1 MNIRPFL
8 HKDVKMTVDRIG
20 TSQSPV
26 LVIDNFL
33 LDADRLVEHAATEA
47 RFGPAGALYPGI
59 QAPIPAPYPLF
70 VHNFMRALIPQVFGL
85 GALDVIDMRSNF
97 SMITVPPEKVGIRQ
111 RLPHM
116 DLIDPNHIVLLHYLY
131 EDAKGGTAFYRHKG
145 TGFEQMNQEQR
156 TAYEAQLKDEIPLHP
171 QDDYITASTPIFE
184 QIANY
189 GARFNRAIVYRSTN
203 LHAAC
208 VRPDFAYS
216 EDPRQGRLTA
226 NNTFYYGDAVSFFG
240 EGARRVVPA

>member
-8 HKDVKMTVDRIG
+8 HGKAHMTVERIG
-20 TSQSPV
+20 TSGSPV
-26 LVIDNFL
+26 LIIDNFL
-33 LDADRLVEHAATEA
+33 LDADRMVDYAATEA
-47 RFGPAGALYPGI
+47 RFGPAAALYPGI
-59 QAPIPAPYPLF
+59 QAPIPAPYPHF
-70 VHNFMRALIPQVFGL
+70 VHNFTRAIIPEVFGL
-85 GALDVIDMRSNF
+85 GSLDVVDCRSNF
-97 SMITVPPEKVGIRQ
+97 SMITVGPDKVGIRQ

-131 EDAKGGTAFYRHKG
+131 DDSEGGTAFYRHKA

-156 TAYEAQLKDEIPLHP
+156 TIYEARLKEEIARHP
-171 QDDYITASTPIFE
+171 QDGYICGDTPIFE

-189 GARFNRAIVYRSTN
+189 PARFNRAIVYRSTN

-208 VRPDFAYS
+208 IRPDFSYS
-216 EDPRQGRLTA
+216 EDPRKGRLTA

-240 EGARRVVPA
+240 QGARRA